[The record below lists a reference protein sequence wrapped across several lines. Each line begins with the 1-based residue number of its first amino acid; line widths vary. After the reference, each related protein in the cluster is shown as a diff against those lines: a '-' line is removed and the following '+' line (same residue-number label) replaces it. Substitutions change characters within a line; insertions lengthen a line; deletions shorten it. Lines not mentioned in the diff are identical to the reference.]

1 MSDVAQYV
9 SVIASLPFFCSD
21 HLISRNFA
29 QPHRSGMANLMN
41 TQYPAQTTPTGTFS
55 DRIKL
60 LIQRVGSATEIA
72 RMCGFSE
79 GVVRSWR
86 DGNTD
91 PSRARC
97 VTLARTLGISL
108 VWLVAGEGAI
118 QTDPNAMAREEQYSS
133 EIVSAQRPRMRPNT
147 LAVSALP
154 AQTAGVDAH
163 RLNTAMQ
170 VLQSEL
176 ELSDNRLTL
185 AENTD
190 LLTELYQILGPGGT
204 HVDTTAMMA
213 FNRRLAER
221 IRQSRN
227 TA

>member
-1 MSDVAQYV
+1 MNLAPPSPTPD
-9 SVIASLPFFCSD
+9 IG
-21 HLISRNFA
+21 NTFA
-29 QPHRSGMANLMN
+29 
-41 TQYPAQTTPTGTFS
+41 

-118 QTDPNAMAREEQYSS
+118 MPDMDQGFDEAFAAETTH
-133 EIVSAQRPRMRPNT
+133 RPRPRHSGVAGQV
-147 LAVSALP
+147 LEAQAAVDT
-154 AQTAGVDAH
+154 Q
-163 RLNTAMQ
+163 RLNAAMRI
-170 VLQSEL
+170 LQSEL
-176 ELSDNRLTL
+176 ELAGKPLAL

-190 LLTELYQILGPGGT
+190 LLASLYEALGPGGT
-204 HVDTTAMMA
+204 RVDTDAMLV
-213 FNRRLAER
+213 FNRQLSER
-221 IRQSRN
+221 IRRAS
-227 TA
+227 A

>member
-1 MSDVAQYV
+1 M
-9 SVIASLPFFCSD
+9 
-21 HLISRNFA
+21 
-29 QPHRSGMANLMN
+29 NLAPPPL
-41 TQYPAQTTPTGTFS
+41 TSESTGTFA

-118 QTDPNAMAREEQYSS
+118 LPDVDQSGIDEQTTSDTTL
-133 EIVSAQRPRMRPNT
+133 RPRAR
-147 LAVSALP
+147 LDGSGGHVLEVQSV
-154 AQTAGVDAH
+154 GVDTQ
-163 RLNTAMQ
+163 RLNAAMRI
-170 VLQSEL
+170 LQSEL
-176 ELSDNRLTL
+176 ELTGQRLSL
-185 AENTD
+185 ADHSD
-190 LLTELYQILGPGGT
+190 LLAKLYEAVGPGGMR
-204 HVDTTAMMA
+204 VDTDAMLT
-213 FNRRLAER
+213 FNRQLAER
-221 IRQSRN
+221 IGRAG
-227 TA
+227 T

>member
-1 MSDVAQYV
+1 MDIKPSFSVATPP
-9 SVIASLPFFCSD
+9 AS
-21 HLISRNFA
+21 
-29 QPHRSGMANLMN
+29 
-41 TQYPAQTTPTGTFS
+41 TFS

-118 QTDPNAMAREEQYSS
+118 QSDPATGSPDEQYSS
-133 EIVSAQRPRMRPNT
+133 EIVSSQRPRLRLGN
-147 LAVSALP
+147 ASVSMLP
-154 AQTAGVDAH
+154 ANDNGVDSQ
-163 RLNTAMQ
+163 RLNTAMRI
-170 VLQSEL
+170 LQSEL
-176 ELSDNRLTL
+176 ELADSPLTL
-185 AENTD
+185 ADNTD
-190 LLTELYQILGPGGT
+190 MLADLYEILGPGGIN
-204 HVDTTAMMA
+204 VDATAMLT
-213 FNRRLAER
+213 FNHRLAKR
-221 IRQSRN
+221 IRDSRN
-227 TA
+227 NPVA

>member
-1 MSDVAQYV
+1 M
-9 SVIASLPFFCSD
+9 
-21 HLISRNFA
+21 NM
-29 QPHRSGMANLMN
+29 QPS
-41 TQYPAQTTPTGTFS
+41 YTPTPTPGGTFS

-118 QTDPNAMAREEQYSS
+118 QADPSTTTPDDQYSS
-133 EIVSAQRPRMRPNT
+133 EVVSTQRPKLR
-147 LAVSALP
+147 LGGASVSMLP
-154 AQTAGVDAH
+154 AHDNGVDSQ
-163 RLNTAMQ
+163 RLNTAMKI
-170 VLQSEL
+170 LQSEL
-176 ELSDNRLTL
+176 ELADSPLTL
-185 AENTD
+185 ADNTD
-190 LLTELYQILGPGGT
+190 MLADLYEILGPGGIN
-204 HVDTTAMMA
+204 VDTTAMVT
-213 FNRRLAER
+213 FNHRLAKR
-221 IRQSRN
+221 IREGRSNQM
-227 TA
+227 A

>member
-1 MSDVAQYV
+1 
-9 SVIASLPFFCSD
+9 
-21 HLISRNFA
+21 
-29 QPHRSGMANLMN
+29 MN
-41 TQYPAQTTPTGTFS
+41 TQPNYPIEPAGTFS

-118 QTDPNAMAREEQYSS
+118 QSDPSRGSPDDQYT
-133 EIVSAQRPRMRPNT
+133 EMVTARPRTRLGTASIST
-147 LAVSALP
+147 LPMQDS
-154 AQTAGVDAH
+154 GVDSQ

-170 VLQSEL
+170 ILQSEL
-176 ELSDNRLTL
+176 ELANSPLTL
-185 AENTD
+185 ADNTD
-190 LLTELYQILGPGGT
+190 MLADLYEILGPGGLSL
-204 HVDTTAMMA
+204 DTSAMVT
-213 FNRRLAER
+213 FNHRLTKR
-221 IRQSRN
+221 IRQVDDN
-227 TA
+227 PTV

>member
-1 MSDVAQYV
+1 M
-9 SVIASLPFFCSD
+9 
-21 HLISRNFA
+21 NM
-29 QPHRSGMANLMN
+29 QPSF
-41 TQYPAQTTPTGTFS
+41 TPTSTPGGTFS

-118 QTDPNAMAREEQYSS
+118 QSDPSTTAPDEQYST
-133 EIVSAQRPRMRPNT
+133 EVVSAQRPKLRMG
-147 LAVSALP
+147 AGSVSMLP
-154 AQTAGVDAH
+154 AHDNGVDSQ
-163 RLNTAMQ
+163 RLNTAMKI
-170 VLQSEL
+170 LQSEL
-176 ELSDNRLTL
+176 ELADSPLTL
-185 AENTD
+185 ADNTD
-190 LLTELYQILGPGGT
+190 MLADLYEILGPGGIN
-204 HVDTTAMMA
+204 VDTTAMLT
-213 FNRRLAER
+213 FNHRLAKR
-221 IRQSRN
+221 IREGRGN
-227 TA
+227 PVA

>member
-1 MSDVAQYV
+1 MN
-9 SVIASLPFFCSD
+9 I
-21 HLISRNFA
+21 
-29 QPHRSGMANLMN
+29 QPS
-41 TQYPAQTTPTGTFS
+41 YPHVPAETFS

-108 VWLVAGEGAI
+108 LWLVAGEGAI
-118 QTDPNAMAREEQYSS
+118 QSDPSTNSPDDQYSA
-133 EIVSAQRPRMRPNT
+133 EVVSPQRPRMRLGIASISN
-147 LAVSALP
+147 LP
-154 AQTAGVDAH
+154 TSNNGVDSQ
-163 RLNTAMQ
+163 RLNTAMKI
-170 VLQSEL
+170 LQSEL
-176 ELSDNRLTL
+176 DLANSPLTL
-185 AENTD
+185 GDNTD
-190 LLTELYQILGPGGT
+190 MLTDLYEILGPGGVN
-204 HVDTTAMMA
+204 VDTAAMVT
-213 FNRRLAER
+213 FNHRLAKR
-221 IRQSRN
+221 LRQGSTDSGRSE

>member
-1 MSDVAQYV
+1 MNM
-9 SVIASLPFFCSD
+9 
-21 HLISRNFA
+21 H
-29 QPHRSGMANLMN
+29 QPTHS
-41 TQYPAQTTPTGTFS
+41 TPAGTFS

-118 QTDPNAMAREEQYSS
+118 QIDPIASARDDQHTSDV
-133 EIVSAQRPRMRPNT
+133 VSARNRAK
-147 LAVSALP
+147 LSSSAAGALP
-154 AQTAGVDAH
+154 THGAGVDGQ
-163 RLNTAMQ
+163 RLNTAMKI
-170 VLQSEL
+170 LQSEL
-176 ELSDNRLTL
+176 ELADSHLTL
-185 AENTD
+185 ADNTD
-190 LLTELYQILGPGGT
+190 MLADLYEMLGPGGLS
-204 HVDTTAMMA
+204 VDTRAMVT
-213 FNRRLAER
+213 FNHRLAER
-221 IRQSRN
+221 IRQSRST

>member
-1 MSDVAQYV
+1 
-9 SVIASLPFFCSD
+9 
-21 HLISRNFA
+21 
-29 QPHRSGMANLMN
+29 
-41 TQYPAQTTPTGTFS
+41 
-55 DRIKL
+55 L

-118 QTDPNAMAREEQYSS
+118 QPDSTTSPRDDQH
-133 EIVSAQRPRMRPNT
+133 SAD
-147 LAVSALP
+147 AVSVRHRAKLAAATHAALP
-154 AQTAGVDAH
+154 MHGTVVDGQ
-163 RLNTAMQ
+163 RLNTAMKI
-170 VLQSEL
+170 LQSEL
-176 ELSDNRLTL
+176 ELADSSLTL

-190 LLTELYQILGPGGT
+190 MLADLYEILGPGG
-204 HVDTTAMMA
+204 VNMDTSSMVT
-213 FNRRLAER
+213 FNRRLAQR
-221 IRQSRN
+221 IRQSRDIV
-227 TA
+227 